1 MLITIS
7 FIFLYYTYKN
17 FSIDDLKTSIKNVT
31 YLTIFLYLFIFIPI
45 ILILSQKYI
54 ILIENYKEISL
65 KDSTVINLIAF
76 LYNIFLPAKIG
87 DIFRVFH
94 SNVSKKFYTNC
105 IILTFFEKIISFCC
119 LIFIV
124 IICSKIQINFIL
136 AAVFL
141 FIFYLFFSKYNT
153 QKLFTIINRILIFFS
168 KKEYKLKQELL
179 SDIRGKI
186 IKFFII
192 DILIWS
198 LIFFQIFLISIDIDL
213 NLSFIDICFIFGCS
227 ILIGLMPISFGG
239 FGLRDIIILN
249 SLQGYIS
256 QNDIL
261 TLLFFF
267 NLRYFIPAI
276 FGFIFN
282 TLRLYDKKI

>member
-1 MLITIS
+1 MLITVS

-17 FSIDDLKTSIKNVT
+17 FSIDDLNTSVKNVT
-31 YLTIFLYLFIFIPI
+31 YSSIFLYLLIFIPI

-54 ILIENYKEISL
+54 ILLENYKKISL

-87 DIFRVFH
+87 DIFRVFQ
-94 SNVSKKFYTNC
+94 SNISKKFYTNC
-105 IILTFFEKIISFCC
+105 IILTFFEKIISFGC

-124 IICSKIQINFIL
+124 IICSKIQNNFIW

-141 FIFYLFFSKYNT
+141 FIFYLLFSKYNT
-153 QKLFTIINRILIFFS
+153 QKLFNILNRIIIFFS
-168 KKEYKLKQELL
+168 KKKYKLKKELF
-179 SDIRGKI
+179 SDMRGKV
-186 IKFFII
+186 IKFFLV
-192 DILIWS
+192 DILIWC
-198 LIFFQIFLISIDIDL
+198 LIFFQIFLISIDIGL
-213 NLSFIDICFIFGCS
+213 NLSFIDIGFIFGCS
-227 ILIGLMPISFGG
+227 ILIGLIPISFGG
-239 FGLRDIIILN
+239 FGLRDLIILN

-276 FGFIFN
+276 LGFIFN
-282 TLRLYDKKI
+282 TLRLYDRKI